1 MRMNG
6 TQVRAG
12 PAVADKD
19 AKASVEKR
27 RVKRQQVL
35 KRGQLIFGFAGS
47 TIDCLIIDETSYGML
62 IENPL
67 MTDLPERLRVSV
79 AGGATFDAVRRWSM
93 GNKIGLEFIQPER
106 RDNAVIRKRLA
117 IKLALKNQNVHSAV
131 LMLRDV
137 NFFEDEELRVIAEAA
152 EASVA
157 WLISMLD

>member
-62 IENPL
+62 IETPL

-117 IKLALKNQNVHSAV
+117 
-131 LMLRDV
+131 MLRDV